1 MAVTSFPKSKISILL
16 LENIHRSAVERFEAE
31 GFQVE
36 LLPGS
41 LDANELKK
49 KIEKAHVI
57 GIRSKTQLTGD
68 VLSSA
73 RRMLAV
79 GAFCIG
85 TNQID
90 LDAAA
95 MMGVPVFNAPF
106 SNTRSVAE
114 LIISHCISLT
124 RRIPEK
130 NKAAH
135 EGRWLKTA
143 EGSREVRGK
152 TLGIIGYGHIGAQV
166 SVLAEAMGMKVIYN
180 DIVDKLA
187 LGNATPVKSLDELLA
202 ASDIVTLHVPAT
214 PVTAG
219 MMSREKLARMKDGA
233 YLINYSRGNVVDID
247 ALADELRSGRLGGA
261 AIDVFPEEPKA
272 KGEPFKSPLQG
283 MENVILTP
291 HIGGS
296 TLEAQEAIGVEVSSK
311 LIKFINNGS
320 TTAAVNVPEVEL
332 PIHEG
337 RHRIL
342 HFHENI
348 PGVLQG
354 VNTLFAEKGVN
365 VLGQHLMTTPKI
377 GYLVMDVAKDV
388 DKSML
393 DHLKKIPGTIKTR
406 ILY

>member
-16 LENIHRSAVERFEAE
+16 LENIHQSAVERFEAE

-57 GIRSKTQLTGD
+57 GIRSKTQVTGD

-95 MMGVPVFNAPF
+95 DIGAPVFNAPF

-114 LIISHCISLT
+114 LIISHCVSLT

-143 EGSREVRGK
+143 EGSHEVRGK

-166 SVLAEAMGMKVIYN
+166 SVLAEAMGMKVVYN

-187 LGNATPVKSLDELLA
+187 LGNATPVRDIDELLA
-202 ASDIVTLHVPAT
+202 VSDIVTLHVPAT

-219 MMSREKLARMKDGA
+219 MMSREKLAKMKDGA

-247 ALADELRSGRLGGA
+247 ALAGELKSGRLGGA

-272 KGEPFKSPLQG
+272 KGEVFRSPLQG
-283 MENVILTP
+283 MDNVILTP

-296 TLEAQEAIGVEVSSK
+296 TLEAQENIGREVAGK

-320 TTAAVNVPEVEL
+320 TTTAVNVPEVEL

-342 HFHENI
+342 HFHKNI

-365 VLGQHLMTTPKI
+365 VLGQSLMTTPKI
-377 GYLVMDVAKDV
+377 GYLVMDVSKDV

-393 DHLKKIPGTIKTR
+393 DHLRKIPGTIKTR